1 MTWLYGLA
9 RASLLTVLVWAGG
22 GLVSLG
28 QAGPAEPVEARLEA
42 GGRTITLTAPGL
54 DGFRG
59 GFSATV
65 VIGDV
70 TQVLESASGTLVGTN
85 AFTEED
91 SPYGPADVSL
101 STIRFEQERLD
112 LLVRLEKVH
121 GVPVVTL
128 RAGINNFG
136 ERPVELVG
144 VSPLVMGEAVST
156 GRTDR
161 SNGSFQMSGS
171 PADWLVTGLNA
182 NTQVVSSAQDMGNPL
197 RIEEQ
202 GSFYRS
208 DGVGFLFGPVGT
220 PVAYVSAHVVVQ
232 GERRAAL
239 SFWSDMGGVRVDS
252 GQSRWGQQ
260 MALFLEPPREALAR
274 WTEWVG
280 KTHGTRTSKGALS
293 GWNSW
298 YHLRQSVAGKDVINI
313 TDQVLK
319 SEGHLRPEVI
329 EIDRG
334 YALDPGVTLETNDK
348 FPEGLPYYARRIAAT
363 GAQPGLRLELNRVSC
378 SQTQSMAMVKQAVQA
393 GFTYLKI
400 SYYFPACEPTRSK
413 TPFEIARE
421 IYQEIR
427 SAAGENTYI
436 LDCDQRL
443 EPKAPNR
450 AVLGLADASRAG
462 PDTVRQGVRDV
473 MEKVLRSYALNGRW
487 FAVDNDCYYM
497 ATELKDI
504 SPVVGGW
511 PLSRTWISMVGLSC
525 GAAFTSDPWS
535 EERFKPYWRNVE
547 ILTPPARERTEVA
560 DLCTSKEWPR
570 LVGRVKREWGD
581 WTVALLWN
589 PLEKEQKVSL
599 DFGRIGLDPKR
610 RYAVWS
616 FWDNRYLGVVE
627 GSYTTPFLAASASQH
642 LCITELPQSP
652 YRASLIGSSLHIYC
666 GAAEIKR
673 VTSLRSAMQIEL
685 TDAGAREGDLFVYSP
700 FRPTVGEAVGC
711 VVDGIKAAGE
721 NVWQLSLRDR
731 GYGAVQRIELG
742 IPQPVTRQAW
752 FWAMCV
758 VLASSLVYSGWRY
771 LAWQRSQLALSRLEQ
786 TTARQQERARIA
798 RDLHDELGASLA
810 QIAMLGNRAQKLSA
824 GDSAQQDRLAE
835 IYDRAREST
844 RRLDEIVWAVNP
856 ARDSLEH
863 LVSYLCKFAE
873 EYLALADV
881 RFRVDIPDE
890 LPPVPLNSGI
900 RHNVFLAAREAIHN
914 AVRHGHPGT
923 VTLRLAVQVSCFTV
937 VIEED
942 GGGFDVAAAL
952 AAGRGVANMR
962 ERMAQVGG
970 EARITSKPGAGSV
983 ILFVIPKARRKRNLF
998 SHEQK

>member
-1 MTWLYGLA
+1 
-9 RASLLTVLVWAGG
+9 
-22 GLVSLG
+22 
-28 QAGPAEPVEARLEA
+28 
-42 GGRTITLTAPGL
+42 
-54 DGFRG
+54 
-59 GFSATV
+59 
-65 VIGDV
+65 
-70 TQVLESASGTLVGTN
+70 
-85 AFTEED
+85 
-91 SPYGPADVSL
+91 
-101 STIRFEQERLD
+101 
-112 LLVRLEKVH
+112 
-121 GVPVVTL
+121 
-128 RAGINNFG
+128 
-136 ERPVELVG
+136 
-144 VSPLVMGEAVST
+144 
-156 GRTDR
+156 
-161 SNGSFQMSGS
+161 
-171 PADWLVTGLNA
+171 
-182 NTQVVSSAQDMGNPL
+182 
-197 RIEEQ
+197 
-202 GSFYRS
+202 
-208 DGVGFLFGPVGT
+208 
-220 PVAYVSAHVVVQ
+220 
-232 GERRAAL
+232 
-239 SFWSDMGGVRVDS
+239 
-252 GQSRWGQQ
+252 
-260 MALFLEPPREALAR
+260 
-274 WTEWVG
+274 
-280 KTHGTRTSKGALS
+280 
-293 GWNSW
+293 
-298 YHLRQSVAGKDVINI
+298 
-313 TDQVLK
+313 
-319 SEGHLRPEVI
+319 
-329 EIDRG
+329 
-334 YALDPGVTLETNDK
+334 
-348 FPEGLPYYARRIAAT
+348 
-363 GAQPGLRLELNRVSC
+363 
-378 SQTQSMAMVKQAVQA
+378 
-393 GFTYLKI
+393 
-400 SYYFPACEPTRSK
+400 
-413 TPFEIARE
+413 
-421 IYQEIR
+421 
-427 SAAGENTYI
+427 
-436 LDCDQRL
+436 
-443 EPKAPNR
+443 
-450 AVLGLADASRAG
+450 
-462 PDTVRQGVRDV
+462 

-504 SPVVGGW
+504 NPVVGGW

-525 GAAFTSDPWS
+525 GAAFTSDPWN
-535 EERFKPYWRNVE
+535 EERFKPYWRNAE
-547 ILTPPARERTEVA
+547 ILTPPAKERTVVA

-589 PLEKEQKVSL
+589 PLEKEQKVTL
-599 DFGRIGLDPKR
+599 DFARIGLDPGR

-652 YRASLIGSSLHIYC
+652 YRAALIGSSLHIYC

-700 FRPTVGEAVGC
+700 FRPVVGEAVGC
-711 VVDGIKAAGE
+711 VVEGIKAAGE

-731 GYGAVQRIELG
+731 RYGEVQRIELG

-810 QIAMLGNRAQKLSA
+810 QIAMLGNRAQKVSA
-824 GDSAQQDRLAE
+824 GDSAQQERLSE

-900 RHNVFLAAREAIHN
+900 RHNVFLATREAIHN

-923 VTLRLAVQVSCFTV
+923 VTLRVDVQASCFTV
-937 VIEED
+937 VVEDD
-942 GGGFDVAAAL
+942 GGGFDAVAAL

-962 ERMAQVGG
+962 ERMAQIGG
-970 EARITSKPGAGSV
+970 EARITSKPGAGSAV
-983 ILFVIPKARRKRNLF
+983 LFVIPITHRNRSLL
-998 SHEQK
+998 SHG

>member
-1 MTWLYGLA
+1 LA
-9 RASLLTVLVWAGG
+9 ALLTVLFWAGG
-22 GLVSLG
+22 GLPSLG
-28 QAGPAEPVEARLEA
+28 EAGPAGPVEARLVD
-42 GGRTITLTAPGL
+42 GGRTVALSAPGV
-54 DGFRG
+54 DVFRG

-65 VIGDV
+65 VVGAV
-70 TQVLESASGTLVGTN
+70 TQVLDSASGTLAGTT
-85 AFTEED
+85 AFTEAD
-91 SPYGPADVSL
+91 TPYGPADVSL

-112 LLVRLEKVH
+112 LLVRLEKVR

-128 RAGINNFG
+128 RAGIKNFG
-136 ERPVELVG
+136 ERPVKLMG
-144 VSPLVMGEAVST
+144 VAPLVMGETVSA

-161 SNGSFQMSGS
+161 AAGALQLSGN

-182 NTQVVSSAQDMGNPL
+182 NTQVVSALQDMVNPL

-202 GSFYRS
+202 GSLYRS
-208 DGVGFLFGPVGT
+208 DGTGFLFGPVGT
-220 PVAYVSAHVVVQ
+220 PVAYAYAQIAVR
-232 GERRAAL
+232 GEGPAEL
-239 SFWSDMGGVRVDS
+239 SLRSDMGGVRVDS

-260 MALFLEPPREALAR
+260 VALFLELPSDALTR
-274 WTEWVG
+274 WTEWVA
-280 KTHGTRTSKGALS
+280 KTHGTSTSKGALS

-298 YHLRQSVAGKDVINI
+298 YHLRLSVTGKDVLEI

-319 SEGHLRPEVI
+319 SDGHLKPDVI
-329 EIDRG
+329 QIDRG
-334 YALDPGVTLETNDK
+334 YASQPGVSLETNDK
-348 FPEGLPYYARRIAAT
+348 FPEGLPFYARRIAAA
-363 GAQPGLRLELNRVSC
+363 GARPGLRLELNRVSC
-378 SQTQSMAMVKQAVQA
+378 SQTQNLAIVKQAVRA
-393 GFTYLKI
+393 GFSYLKI
-400 SYYFPACEPTRSK
+400 SCDFPAQDPDGFK
-413 TPFEIARE
+413 TPFETARE
-421 IYQEIR
+421 SYQEIR
-427 SAAGENTYI
+427 QAAGEDTYI

-450 AVLGLADASRAG
+450 AVVGLADASRAG

-504 SPVVGGW
+504 NPVVGGW
-511 PLSRTWISMVGLSC
+511 PLSRTWLSMVGLSC
-525 GAAFTSDPWS
+525 GAAFTSDPWN

-547 ILTPPARERTEVA
+547 VLTPPAKERTEVA

-570 LVGRVKREWGD
+570 LVGKVKREWGD

-589 PLEKEQKVSL
+589 PLEKEQKVTL
-599 DFGRIGLDPKR
+599 DFARIGLDPAR

-652 YRASLIGSSLHIYC
+652 YKAALIGSSLHIYC

-685 TDAGAREGDLFVYSP
+685 TDAGARDGDLFVYSP
-700 FRPTVGEAVGC
+700 FRPVVGEAVGC
-711 VVDGIKAAGE
+711 VVEGIKAAGE
-721 NVWQLSLRDR
+721 NVWQLSLRGR
-731 GYGAVQRIELG
+731 RHGEVQRIELG

-752 FWAMCV
+752 FWAMCA

-810 QIAMLGNRAQKLSA
+810 QIAMLGNRAQKMSA
-824 GDSAQQDRLAE
+824 GDSEQQERLAE

-844 RRLDEIVWAVNP
+844 RRLDEIVWAANP

-873 EYLALADV
+873 EYLALAEV
-881 RFRVDIPDE
+881 RFRVDIPEE
-890 LPPVPLNSGI
+890 LPSVPLDSGI
-900 RHNVFLAAREAIHN
+900 RHNVFLAAREAVHN

-923 VTLRLAVQVSCFTV
+923 VTLRVAVAEACFTV
-937 VIEED
+937 AVEDD
-942 GGGFDVAAAL
+942 GGGFDAEAAL

-962 ERMAQVGG
+962 ERLAHVGG
-970 EARITSKPGAGSV
+970 ETRITSKPGAGCT
-983 ILFVIPKARRKRNLF
+983 ILFVIPIYHRNRRLL
-998 SHEQK
+998 SHG

>member
-1 MTWLYGLA
+1 MNRSIGFSWVTL
-9 RASLLTVLVWAGG
+9 RAVLFWAVVTAAAVGRSGPGGAVATSL
-22 GLVSLG
+22 
-28 QAGPAEPVEARLEA
+28 ED
-42 GGRTITLTAPGL
+42 GGRTIVLTAPGL
-54 DGFRG
+54 SGFRG
-59 GFSATV
+59 SFSATV

-70 TQVLESASGTLVGTN
+70 TQVLNSASGTLAGTN
-85 AFTEED
+85 AFTD
-91 SPYGPADVSL
+91 ADTSYGPADVRF

-112 LLVRLEKVH
+112 LLVRLESVH
-121 GVPVVTL
+121 GVSVVTL
-128 RAGINNFG
+128 RAGIKNFG
-136 ERPVELVG
+136 ERPVNLVG
-144 VSPLVMGEAVST
+144 VASLSMDETVSA

-161 SNGSFQMSGS
+161 AAGSLQLSGR

-182 NTQVVSSAQDMGNPL
+182 NTQVVSSLQDMGALL

-202 GSFYRS
+202 GSLYRS
-208 DGVGFLFGPVGT
+208 DGVGFLFGPVGA
-220 PVAYVSAHVVVQ
+220 PVAYVSAHVAVQ
-232 GERRAAL
+232 GDGRATL

-260 MALFLEPPREALAR
+260 MALFMEPPREALAR
-274 WTEWVG
+274 WTEWMAM
-280 KTHGTRTSKGALS
+280 THGSRTSKGALS

-298 YHLRQSVAGKDVINI
+298 YHLRQSVTGKDVLEVA
-313 TDQVLK
+313 DQVLK
-319 SEGHLRPEVI
+319 SDGHLRPDVI
-329 EIDRG
+329 QIDRG
-334 YALDPGVTLETNDK
+334 YALEPDVSLETNDK
-348 FPEGLPYYARRIAAT
+348 FPEGLPFYARRIAAT
-363 GAQPGLRLELNRVSC
+363 GARPGLRLELNRVSC
-378 SQTQSMAMVKQAVQA
+378 PQTQNMAIVKQAVQA

-400 SYYFPACEPTRSK
+400 SYDFPTHEPDGIK

-427 SAAGENTYI
+427 SAAGERTYI

-450 AVLGLADASRAG
+450 AVVGVADASRAG

-473 MEKVLRSYALNGRW
+473 MEKVLRSYVLNGRW

-504 SPVVGGW
+504 NPVVGGW

-525 GAAFTSDPWS
+525 GAAFTSDPWN

-547 ILTPPARERTEVA
+547 ILTPPARERTEVV

-589 PLEKEQKVSL
+589 PLEKEQKVAL
-599 DFGRIGLDPKR
+599 DFSRIGLDPGR

-652 YRASLIGSSLHIYC
+652 YRAVLIGSSLHIYC

-685 TDAGAREGDLFVYSP
+685 TDAGARDGDLFVYSL
-700 FRPTVGEAVGC
+700 FRPVVGEAVGC
-711 VVDGIKAAGE
+711 VVEGIKAAGE
-721 NVWQLSLRDR
+721 NVWQLSLRGR
-731 GYGAVQRIELG
+731 RQGEVQRIELG
-742 IPQPVTRQAW
+742 IPQPVTRQVW
-752 FWAMCV
+752 FWAMCA

-824 GDSAQQDRLAE
+824 GDAAQQERLSE

-900 RHNVFLAAREAIHN
+900 RHNVFLAAREAVHN

-923 VTLRLAVQVSCFTV
+923 VTLRVSVEGACFTV
-937 VIEED
+937 AVEDD

-970 EARITSKPGAGSV
+970 EARFTSKPGAGSAV
-983 ILFVIPKARRKRNLF
+983 LFVIPITHRNRRLL
-998 SHEQK
+998 SHG

>member
-1 MTWLYGLA
+1 MLRTAL
-9 RASLLTVLVWAGG
+9 SWA
-22 GLVSLG
+22 VVAATALG
-28 QAGPAEPVEARLEA
+28 QSEPAGVVVANLED
-42 GGRTITLTAPGL
+42 GGRTIALTAPGL

-70 TQVLESASGTLVGTN
+70 TQVLESTSGTLVGTN
-85 AFTEED
+85 TFTD
-91 SPYGPADVSL
+91 VGTPYGTAEVSL
-101 STIRFEQERLD
+101 STIRFEKERLE
-112 LLVRLEKVH
+112 LLLRVEKVH

-128 RAGINNFG
+128 RAGIKNIG
-136 ERPVELVG
+136 KHPVNLAEFA
-144 VSPLVMGEAVST
+144 PLAMDETRLA

-161 SNGSFQMSGS
+161 ATGALHLSGN

-182 NTQVVSSAQDMGNPL
+182 NTPVLFALPDISKPL

-220 PVAYVSAHVVVQ
+220 PVAYAYALVTVL
-232 GERRAAL
+232 GEGRAGL
-239 SFWSDMGGVRVDS
+239 SLRSDMGGVHVAP

-260 MALFLEPPREALAR
+260 VALFMEPPQEALTR
-274 WTEWVG
+274 WTEWVAR
-280 KTHGTRTSKGALS
+280 THGTRTSKGALS

-298 YHLRQSVAGKDVINI
+298 YHLRLSVTGKDVLDV
-313 TDQVLK
+313 TDQIVK
-319 SEGHLRPEVI
+319 SEGHLRPDVI
-329 EIDRG
+329 QIDRG
-334 YALDPGVTLETNDK
+334 YASEPGVSLETNDK
-348 FPEGLPYYARRIAAT
+348 FPEGLPFYARRIAAT
-363 GAQPGLRLELNRVSC
+363 GARPGLRVELIEP
-378 SQTQSMAMVKQAVQA
+378 SQSLTQNIEAVRQAVQA
-393 GFTYLKI
+393 GFSYLKI
-400 SYYFPACEPTRSK
+400 TYAFPSHAPEGVK

-427 SAAGENTYI
+427 QAAGEETYL
-436 LDCDQRL
+436 LDCDNRL
-443 EPKAPNR
+443 QPKAPNR
-450 AVLGLADASRAG
+450 AVVGLADASRSG
-462 PDTVRQGVRDV
+462 PDTIRQGVRDV
-473 MEKVLRSYALNGRW
+473 MEKVLRSYALNGRL

-504 SPVVGGW
+504 NPVVGGW

-525 GAAFTSDPWS
+525 GAAFTSDPWN

-547 ILTPPARERTEVA
+547 ILTPPARERTEVL
-560 DLCTSKEWPR
+560 DVCISKEWSR
-570 LVGRVKREWGD
+570 LVGKVRREWGD

-589 PLEKEQKVSL
+589 PLDKEQKVTL
-599 DFGRIGLDPKR
+599 DFARIGLDKKR

-652 YRASLIGSSLHIYC
+652 YRAALIGSSLHIYC

-700 FRPTVGEAVGC
+700 FRPVVGEAVGC
-711 VVDGIKAAGE
+711 VVEGIKAAGE
-721 NVWQLSLRDR
+721 NVWQLSLRER
-731 GYGAVQRIELG
+731 RYGEVQRIELG

-824 GDSAQQDRLAE
+824 GDSAQQERLSE

-900 RHNVFLAAREAIHN
+900 RHNVFLATREAIHN

-923 VTLRLAVQVSCFTV
+923 VTLRVDVQASCFTV
-937 VIEED
+937 VIEDD
-942 GGGFDVAAAL
+942 GGGFDAAAAL
-952 AAGRGVANMR
+952 AAGRGVANMH

-970 EARITSKPGAGSV
+970 EARITSKPGAGSTV
-983 ILFVIPKARRKRNLF
+983 LFVIPITHRNRSPL
-998 SHEQK
+998 SHG